1 MRAGTMKARW
11 VFLTTIIIL
20 ALVFAACAGVKYA
33 APSAT
38 QTPTPG
44 PSVTPTPTPT
54 QTDTPQPPTDVS
66 ALIDDNPAEVDNS
79 DLPVT
84 PVDQLHITGTA
95 PEVNIAD
102 YRLTVDG
109 LVEKPLTL
117 TYDAVVAYPSVTEVV
132 LLICPLTFVD
142 NAEWTGVPVSTL
154 LAEAGVKA
162 GATKVAF
169 QSLDGYQNVLSLEDV
184 QQDGVFLAYKVDGQV
199 LPAEHGYPLR
209 LVVKGKYG
217 ANWVKWITS
226 IEVQ

>member
-1 MRAGTMKARW
+1 MKARW
-11 VFLTTIIIL
+11 IVLTFTIML
-20 ALVFAACAGVKYA
+20 ALVFAACAGVEYA

-38 QTPTPG
+38 QTSPPA

-54 QTDTPQPPTDVS
+54 QTDTPQPPADLS
-66 ALIDDNPAEVDNS
+66 YLIDSNPAEVDNS
-79 DLPVT
+79 DLPIT

-109 LVEKPLTL
+109 QVEKPLTL
-117 TYDAVVAYPSVTEVV
+117 TYEDVVGYPSVTKVV

-142 NAEWTGVPVSTL
+142 NAEWTGVPVSVL
-154 LAEAGVKA
+154 LADAGIKA

-169 QSLDGYQNVLSLEDV
+169 QALDGYRHVLTPEDV
-184 QQDGVFLAYKVDGQV
+184 QQDGVFLAYKVDGQM
-199 LPAEHGYPLR
+199 LPLEHGYPLR

-217 ANWVKWITS
+217 ANWVKWVTS
-226 IEVQ
+226 IEVM